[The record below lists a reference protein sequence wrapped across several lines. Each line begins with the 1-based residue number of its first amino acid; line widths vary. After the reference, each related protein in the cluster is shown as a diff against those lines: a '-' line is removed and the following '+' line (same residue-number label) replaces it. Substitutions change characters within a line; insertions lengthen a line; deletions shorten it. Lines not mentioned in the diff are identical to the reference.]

1 MSNKTIVKTFALNVF
16 TLLICVGLL
25 IGVTYSLFTTQFTV
39 GVNKIEAG
47 DLDVALLDPN
57 DNSLEGEMLDFIMYA
72 DGSPLKELPPMWG
85 PGDRL
90 LTESFKIVNK
100 GRLALE
106 YSLVVSSV
114 DGDESMKNAM
124 EWRFLEHNGSNTTE
138 LQISGILGPGES
150 TNLIQLEGYMD
161 IASTN
166 ENMNLTISK
175 ASITVFATQAPV
187 EYDSYDNQYD
197 DAANPIP

>member
-47 DLDVALLDPN
+47 ELDVALLDP
-57 DNSLEGEMLDFIMYA
+57 DGNSLEGETLEFITYA
-72 DGSPLKELPPMWG
+72 DGRPVEDIPHLWC
-85 PGDRL
+85 PGDRIR
-90 LTESFKIVNK
+90 TNGFKIVNE
-100 GRLALE
+100 GNLSLE
-106 YSLVVSSV
+106 YSLIVSSV
-114 DGDESMKNAM
+114 EGDESLKNVM
-124 EWRFLEHNGSNTTE
+124 EWHFFEHDGSDTTE
-138 LQISGILGPGES
+138 LNISGVLAPGES
-150 TNLIQLEGYMD
+150 SNLIQLEGYMD

-166 ENMNLTISK
+166 ENMNLSISR
-175 ASITVFATQAPV
+175 AAITVYATQAPV

-197 DAANPIP
+197 AAATPLP